1 MAKYTTITLPTELVE
16 ELKVWR
22 MAFNA
27 SYGKEVSYGEMIR
40 SMLDSLE
47 VAEPGVVKELEQ
59 IIGMLSELME
69 KIANTE
75 VCMMKEGPTK
85 G

>member
-1 MAKYTTITLPTELVE
+1 MAKTITLPSALVE
-16 ELKVWR
+16 ELKVWK

-47 VAEPGVVKELEQ
+47 VNEPSVVEELGH
-59 IIGMLSELME
+59 ILE
-69 KIANTE
+69 KHPCLDKNIANYE
-75 VCMMKEGPTK
+75 SDRIEK
-85 G
+85 